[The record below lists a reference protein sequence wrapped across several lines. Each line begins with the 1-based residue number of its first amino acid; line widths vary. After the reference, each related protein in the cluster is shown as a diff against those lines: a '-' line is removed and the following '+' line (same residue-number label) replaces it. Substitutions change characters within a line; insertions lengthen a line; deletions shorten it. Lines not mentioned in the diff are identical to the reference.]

1 MTTSDWQSRVE
12 DLHRKVKLHR
22 KRGDALREAGQQE
35 EAAKDY
41 RHVLAMLKEMIAI
54 LTAVR
59 LSAATDLPGQP
70 PVSNEAEACI
80 GELIEVYGLSGGMH
94 RRLGELQDALK
105 AYQEGA
111 ELEEISSAA
120 STYNRVNAVKLALL
134 SGAAS
139 LQSLQPAIDALEL
152 FLTHQL
158 TETQQL
164 SDSAWS
170 WADLGD
176 CRALRGDVSG
186 AERAYRA
193 FVDKAGSQAPK
204 TTLAMLQEIVRAL
217 QLAGDPNE
225 APVAQ
230 ALSALESRLV

>member
-1 MTTSDWQSRVE
+1 MTTADWHTRVE

-22 KRGDALREAGQQE
+22 KRGDALREAGQEE

-41 RHVLAMLKEMIAI
+41 RNVLAMLKEMIAI
-54 LTAVR
+54 LTAVPS
-59 LSAATDLPGQP
+59 SAKDEP
-70 PVSNEAEACI
+70 EAWV
-80 GELIEVYGLSGGMH
+80 GELIEAYGLSGGMH
-94 RRLGELQDALK
+94 RRLGELQDALE

-111 ELEEISSAA
+111 KLEEGSSAV

-139 LQSLQPAIDALEL
+139 LRTQQPAIDALES

-186 AERAYRA
+186 AEQAYRM
-193 FVDKAGSQAPK
+193 FVEKAGSQAPK

-217 QLAGDPNE
+217 QMAGDPNE

-230 ALSALESRLV
+230 ALSALESRRA